1 MRLTRLTSRPRIT
14 TIPRTWSVR
23 GVVAVLILTA
33 YLAAYLPSWSSSISK
48 AGSLWSSQVSLAVP
62 LAAYLAAAGPLSCE
76 AQGLRSMMLAV
87 TRPRG
92 RALMTMIG
100 IPLLIMLLGLFG
112 SWATVST
119 VSSLATGTMSW
130 PWLRLVHL
138 TCWVAAAAGA
148 GLAGGSAVVR
158 ALRSPSGRVASV
170 AAVGV
175 AVVVTVV
182 LFLAPVAL
190 PNASSFDIIPMASDL
205 SPWERPGTRFTMTSS
220 AVLAAIAGAGYAVA
234 HVLFYGG
241 GGRRGV
247 SSPAAA
253 LAPGTT
259 IVVGVVAVVVSGAV
273 PATAAVVPSDPGT
286 RASCVTSRG
295 IEVCWWR
302 GEGDDEASAVA
313 LAAAAADTYRL
324 LPPGRYPTVI
334 TAPGIRTDGPSVGL
348 YQEMPVTTDGRYWLA
363 TDLVL
368 LGPCGGD
375 TYTDHHQLDV
385 HAVIA
390 MAAGAS
396 AGYDEE
402 ATAFAAEKLRDSP
415 RAELRALIDDELV
428 AFRCDAS

>member
-1 MRLTRLTSRPRIT
+1 M
-14 TIPRTWSVR
+14 R

-33 YLAAYLPSWSSSISK
+33 YLATYLPSWSSSISK

-62 LAAYLAAAGPLSCE
+62 LAAYLGAAGPLSCE
-76 AQGLRSMMLAV
+76 AQGLRSMMLAT
-87 TRPRG
+87 TRARG
-92 RALMTMIG
+92 QALLTTIG
-100 IPLLIMLLGLFG
+100 PPLLIMLLGLFG

-158 ALRSPSGRVASV
+158 ILRSPSGRVASA

-175 AVVVTVV
+175 TVVVTVV

-190 PNASSFDIIPMASDL
+190 PGAGSFDIIPLASDL
-205 SPWERPGTRFTMTSS
+205 SPWERPGTRFTVTSS
-220 AVLAAIAGAGYAVA
+220 AVLVAVAGAGYAVG

-241 GGRRGV
+241 GRRGL

-253 LAPGTT
+253 LATGAA
-259 IVVGVVAVVVSGAV
+259 IVVGTVAVAVSGV
-273 PATAAVVPSDPGT
+273 LPATAAVVPSDPGP
-286 RASCVTSRG
+286 RASCVTSKG

-302 GEGDDEASAVA
+302 GEGNDKASAEA
-313 LAAAAADTYRL
+313 LASAAADTYRL
-324 LPPGRYPTVI
+324 LPSGRYPTVI
-334 TAPGIRTDGPSVGL
+334 TAPGIRADGPSVGL
-348 YQEMPVTTDGRYWLA
+348 YQEMPVTTDGGYWLA

-368 LGPCGGD
+368 LAPCGGD

-402 ATAFAAEKLRDSP
+402 ATAFAAEKLRDAT
-415 RAELRALIDDELV
+415 RTDLRTWIDTELA